1 MEGEKRQERN
11 RIETELKGRKTT
23 REGKRRRM
31 KQWKRRKFGC
41 QRKDQELTKA
51 ASKKLKVQ

>member
-1 MEGEKRQERN
+1 MEGEKRQER
-11 RIETELKGRKTT
+11 
-23 REGKRRRM
+23 EGKQRRM